1 MSSFGKSVS
10 PAFAQH
16 QRRLRS
22 RQVFISVCLYS
33 NMIAKWLR
41 LPSSFSHRNLS
52 TISSNDASQAS
63 NDNDWVEMCSV
74 KCLDRFLTNYVRT
87 YKEGL
92 NGLKDFNNDLA
103 KLGTQVSV
111 PKL

>member
-41 LPSSFSHRNLS
+41 LPSYVIFSPKFVYYLIRENDDFLA
-52 TISSNDASQAS
+52 NDASQAS

-74 KCLDRFLTNYVRT
+74 NCLDRFLTNYVRT
-87 YKEGL
+87 RK
-92 NGLKDFNNDLA
+92 A
-103 KLGTQVSV
+103 
-111 PKL
+111 